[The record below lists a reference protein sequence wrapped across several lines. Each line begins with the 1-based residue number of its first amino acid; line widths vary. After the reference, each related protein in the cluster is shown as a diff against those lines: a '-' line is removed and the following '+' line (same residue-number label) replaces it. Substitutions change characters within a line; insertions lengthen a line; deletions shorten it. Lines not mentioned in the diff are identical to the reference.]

1 MTLFMWKMNVTIGKG
16 FTLNFFLGI
25 KMNNRTDKFSKKMM
39 EIPPSGIR
47 KFFELCIGHDD
58 IISLGVG
65 EPDFSTPWVIR
76 EEAFYHLEK
85 GHTSY
90 TSNWGLIELRQE
102 IAKYLERYELFYNPD
117 TEILPT
123 IGASE
128 GLDLVLR
135 SILNPGDEIIV
146 CEPCYVSYQPLSD
159 LCGAKVIHLDTSKN
173 GFYPS
178 AEQIE
183 QACTEKTKAI
193 MFCSPSNP
201 TGRIIPASEL
211 EKIAEVVKKHQI
223 WCLSDEI
230 YCELLYD
237 GHKHVSIGKFPG
249 MKDYT
254 IIFNGFSKSF
264 AMTGWRIGYIAAPHD
279 LLVQCC
285 KLHAYSSICP
295 PIFSQYAAAEG
306 LRSGWA
312 EVEKMRLSYQQRRN
326 VMYKAFIDMGL
337 SCIEPEGA
345 FYMFPDITS
354 TGMTSEEFATEL
366 IEKYSVA
373 VVPGTCFGEGG
384 EGFVRCCYATDIN
397 KIKIA
402 MERIAQLVKEKQAL
416 QKK

>member
-1 MTLFMWKMNVTIGKG
+1 MNT
-16 FTLNFFLGI
+16 
-25 KMNNRTDKFSKKMM
+25 RTDKFSSKM
-39 EIPPSGIR
+39 ESIPHSGIR
-47 KFFELCIGHDD
+47 KFFEICIGHDD

-65 EPDFSTPWVIR
+65 EPDFPNPWVIS

-90 TSNWGLIELRQE
+90 TSNWGLIELREE
-102 IAKYLERYELFYNPD
+102 ICKYLERFNLYYDPK
-117 TEILPT
+117 TEVLPT
-123 IGASE
+123 VGASE

-135 SILNPGDEIIV
+135 AILNPGDEIIV
-146 CEPCYVSYQPLSD
+146 CEPCYVNYQPLST
-159 LCGAKVIHLDTSKN
+159 LCGATVIHLDTSKTDL
-173 GFYPS
+173 YPT
-178 AEQIE
+178 AAAIE
-183 QACTEKTKAI
+183 AACTPKTKAV

-201 TGRIIPASEL
+201 TGRVIPASEL

-237 GHKHVSIGKFPG
+237 GHKHVSIGSYPG
-249 MKDYT
+249 MKDYA

-285 KLHAYSSICP
+285 KLHGYNTICP

-306 LRSGWA
+306 LRNAWS
-312 EVEKMRLSYQQRRN
+312 EVEKMRVSYQQRRN
-326 VMYKAFIDMGL
+326 LMHKAFIDMGL
-337 SCIEPEGA
+337 PCFEPEGA
-345 FYMFPDITS
+345 FYMFPDIRP

-366 IEKYSVA
+366 IQKYNVA
-373 VVPGTCFGEGG
+373 VVPGSCFGAAG
-384 EGFVRCCYATDIN
+384 EGFIRCCYATDIN

-402 MERIAQLVKEKQAL
+402 MERIAQLVRAKTNK
-416 QKK
+416 

>member
-1 MTLFMWKMNVTIGKG
+1 MNT
-16 FTLNFFLGI
+16 
-25 KMNNRTDKFSKKMM
+25 RTDKFSSVM
-39 EIPPSGIR
+39 ESIPPSGIR

-65 EPDFSTPWVIR
+65 EPDFPTPWVIR

-90 TSNWGLIELRQE
+90 TSNWGLIELRE
-102 IAKYLERYELFYNPD
+102 EVCKYLERFNLYYDPK
-117 TEILPT
+117 TEVLPT
-123 IGASE
+123 VGASE

-135 SILNPGDEIIV
+135 AILNPGDEIIV
-146 CEPCYVSYQPLSD
+146 CEPCYVNYQPLST
-159 LCGAKVIHLDTSKN
+159 LCGATVIHLDTSKTDL
-173 GFYPS
+173 YPT
-178 AEQIE
+178 AAAIE
-183 QACTEKTKAI
+183 AACTAKTKAV

-201 TGRIIPASEL
+201 TGRVIPASEL

-237 GHKHVSIGKFPG
+237 GRKHVSIGSYPG
-249 MKDYT
+249 MKDYA

-285 KLHAYSSICP
+285 KLHGYNTICP

-306 LRSGWA
+306 LRNAWS
-312 EVEKMRLSYQQRRN
+312 EVEKMRVSYQQRRN
-326 VMYKAFIDMGL
+326 LMHKAFIDMGL
-337 SCIEPEGA
+337 PCFEPEGA
-345 FYMFPDITS
+345 FYMFPDIRP

-366 IEKYSVA
+366 IKKHNVA
-373 VVPGTCFGEGG
+373 VVPGSCFGAAG
-384 EGFVRCCYATDIN
+384 EGFIRCCYATDIN

-402 MERIAQLVKEKQAL
+402 MERIGQMVKEKTG
-416 QKK
+416 K

>member
-1 MTLFMWKMNVTIGKG
+1 MWKMNVTIGKE

-102 IAKYLERYELFYNPD
+102 IAKYLEKYELFYNPD

-159 LCGAKVIHLDTSKN
+159 LCEAKVIHLDTSKN

-183 QACTEKTKAI
+183 QACTDKTKAI